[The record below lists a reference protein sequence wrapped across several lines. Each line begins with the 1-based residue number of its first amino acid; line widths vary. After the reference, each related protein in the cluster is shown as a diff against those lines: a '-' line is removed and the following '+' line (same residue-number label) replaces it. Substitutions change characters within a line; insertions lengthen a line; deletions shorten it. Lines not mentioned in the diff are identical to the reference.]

1 MLSDF
6 FIKRPVFAGVTGL
19 VILLLGLVVLPFLP
33 VNQYPDIAP
42 PQVQVTAAYA
52 GANAETVEAAVTT
65 PLEQAINGVEG
76 LRYLQ
81 SISSSDGFSAVTAT
95 MEPWRNE
102 DLAVADVKNRV
113 DQATGRLPAEVNAT
127 GVNVQKT
134 SNSIVLGVAFFSPD
148 GSIDQQTIS
157 NYLERNVVDKLKRL
171 EGVGAVNMF
180 GERRY
185 AMRLWLDPMKLAAQS
200 LTVADVVN
208 AVRQQNIA
216 IPAGQIGAKPL
227 HKTSMVQ
234 LPILVEGRL
243 PDADAFNKLALRQ
256 TPNGG
261 VIRLA
266 DVGYAEL
273 GAENYATSIR
283 WRGMESVGFRVDQ
296 LPQAN
301 ALKVSSSVRQALDE
315 MAKELPKGISYAIGF
330 DPTGFISDSIDAVSH
345 TLLEAIF
352 FVVLVIFLF
361 LQAWRTTLIPAIIIP
376 ISLVGTFLFMKLF
389 GFSIN
394 MLTLFGLILATGI
407 VVDDAIVVVENIA
420 RKLEDN
426 PELSTEE
433 AASQGMAE
441 VFGAV
446 IATSL
451 VLIAVFV
458 PVAFFPGTTGKLYQ
472 QFALTIA
479 FSVAISTFNAVTLT
493 PALCALLL
501 GRKAEKSNRVFDTV
515 NRAINATIRGYQLTL
530 QQVMRLRYAALGVFL
545 ALILATGYL
554 FTAIPKGFVPSED
567 QGYFIIVAQGPE
579 GVSADYMTGVIK
591 KIEAIMLPN
600 EEVNGVFAVNGFGFN
615 GNAPNKMLAFVPL
628 KPIGERMHEG
638 SGHTMFDVINR
649 VRGPLT
655 AIPDAFV
662 VPFEPPAVRGL
673 GSTGGFSYHLQD
685 KRGQSNLAELAS
697 TQFALMGTSQ
707 QRPELTGVFATFT
720 ADSPLLRVT
729 LDREKAVSLGL
740 APAEVLQVLQVLM
753 GSLYINDFTYQDR
766 SHRVIVQADSHFR
779 DSPDVLKQLYV
790 RNNQG
795 AMLPASTVL
804 SVAED
809 SGAQVISHFNLF
821 RSTEISGSA
830 SPGYS
835 SGQAL
840 NAMQAMSKEL
850 LPEGMGFEWSGIAFE
865 QLRSGGETL
874 LFMGLGLIFVYLVL
888 AAQYESLLDPL
899 IILLSVPT
907 AMLGALALIQFRG
920 MDNNVFT
927 QVGLVLLVGLA
938 SKNAI
943 LIVEF
948 ANQLREQGRGIIRAA
963 FEASALRFR
972 PIVMTSLAFIIGV
985 LPLVTATGAGAMARQ
1000 AMGTAVFGGM
1010 VASTVLSLYLVPVI
1024 YITLKQLQV
1033 WVMAKVKRSE
1043 VA

>member
-1 MLSDF
+1 
-6 FIKRPVFAGVTGL
+6 
-19 VILLLGLVVLPFLP
+19 
-33 VNQYPDIAP
+33 
-42 PQVQVTAAYA
+42 
-52 GANAETVEAAVTT
+52 
-65 PLEQAINGVEG
+65 
-76 LRYLQ
+76 
-81 SISSSDGFSAVTAT
+81 
-95 MEPWRNE
+95 
-102 DLAVADVKNRV
+102 
-113 DQATGRLPAEVNAT
+113 
-127 GVNVQKT
+127 
-134 SNSIVLGVAFFSPD
+134 
-148 GSIDQQTIS
+148 
-157 NYLERNVVDKLKRL
+157 
-171 EGVGAVNMF
+171 
-180 GERRY
+180 
-185 AMRLWLDPMKLAAQS
+185 
-200 LTVADVVN
+200 
-208 AVRQQNIA
+208 
-216 IPAGQIGAKPL
+216 
-227 HKTSMVQ
+227 
-234 LPILVEGRL
+234 
-243 PDADAFNKLALRQ
+243 
-256 TPNGG
+256 
-261 VIRLA
+261 
-266 DVGYAEL
+266 
-273 GAENYATSIR
+273 
-283 WRGMESVGFRVDQ
+283 
-296 LPQAN
+296 
-301 ALKVSSSVRQALDE
+301 
-315 MAKELPKGISYAIGF
+315 
-330 DPTGFISDSIDAVSH
+330 
-345 TLLEAIF
+345 
-352 FVVLVIFLF
+352 
-361 LQAWRTTLIPAIIIP
+361 
-376 ISLVGTFLFMKLF
+376 
-389 GFSIN
+389 
-394 MLTLFGLILATGI
+394 
-407 VVDDAIVVVENIA
+407 
-420 RKLEDN
+420 
-426 PELSTEE
+426 
-433 AASQGMAE
+433 
-441 VFGAV
+441 
-446 IATSL
+446 
-451 VLIAVFV
+451 
-458 PVAFFPGTTGKLYQ
+458 
-472 QFALTIA
+472 
-479 FSVAISTFNAVTLT
+479 
-493 PALCALLL
+493 
-501 GRKAEKSNRVFDTV
+501 
-515 NRAINATIRGYQLTL
+515 
-530 QQVMRLRYAALGVFL
+530 
-545 ALILATGYL
+545 
-554 FTAIPKGFVPSED
+554 
-567 QGYFIIVAQGPE
+567 
-579 GVSADYMTGVIK
+579 
-591 KIEAIMLPN
+591 
-600 EEVNGVFAVNGFGFN
+600 
-615 GNAPNKMLAFVPL
+615 
-628 KPIGERMHEG
+628 
-638 SGHTMFDVINR
+638 
-649 VRGPLT
+649 
-655 AIPDAFV
+655 
-662 VPFEPPAVRGL
+662 
-673 GSTGGFSYHLQD
+673 
-685 KRGQSNLAELAS
+685 
-697 TQFALMGTSQ
+697 
-707 QRPELTGVFATFT
+707 LTGVFATFT

>member
-1 MLSDF
+1 
-6 FIKRPVFAGVTGL
+6 
-19 VILLLGLVVLPFLP
+19 
-33 VNQYPDIAP
+33 
-42 PQVQVTAAYA
+42 
-52 GANAETVEAAVTT
+52 
-65 PLEQAINGVEG
+65 
-76 LRYLQ
+76 
-81 SISSSDGFSAVTAT
+81 
-95 MEPWRNE
+95 
-102 DLAVADVKNRV
+102 
-113 DQATGRLPAEVNAT
+113 
-127 GVNVQKT
+127 
-134 SNSIVLGVAFFSPD
+134 
-148 GSIDQQTIS
+148 
-157 NYLERNVVDKLKRL
+157 
-171 EGVGAVNMF
+171 MF

>member
-81 SISSSDGFSAVTAT
+81 SISSSDGFSSVIAT

-376 ISLVGTFLFMKLF
+376 ISVVGTFLFMKLF

>member
-1 MLSDF
+1 
-6 FIKRPVFAGVTGL
+6 
-19 VILLLGLVVLPFLP
+19 
-33 VNQYPDIAP
+33 
-42 PQVQVTAAYA
+42 
-52 GANAETVEAAVTT
+52 
-65 PLEQAINGVEG
+65 
-76 LRYLQ
+76 
-81 SISSSDGFSAVTAT
+81 
-95 MEPWRNE
+95 
-102 DLAVADVKNRV
+102 
-113 DQATGRLPAEVNAT
+113 
-127 GVNVQKT
+127 
-134 SNSIVLGVAFFSPD
+134 
-148 GSIDQQTIS
+148 
-157 NYLERNVVDKLKRL
+157 
-171 EGVGAVNMF
+171 
-180 GERRY
+180 
-185 AMRLWLDPMKLAAQS
+185 
-200 LTVADVVN
+200 
-208 AVRQQNIA
+208 
-216 IPAGQIGAKPL
+216 
-227 HKTSMVQ
+227 
-234 LPILVEGRL
+234 
-243 PDADAFNKLALRQ
+243 
-256 TPNGG
+256 
-261 VIRLA
+261 
-266 DVGYAEL
+266 
-273 GAENYATSIR
+273 
-283 WRGMESVGFRVDQ
+283 
-296 LPQAN
+296 
-301 ALKVSSSVRQALDE
+301 
-315 MAKELPKGISYAIGF
+315 
-330 DPTGFISDSIDAVSH
+330 
-345 TLLEAIF
+345 
-352 FVVLVIFLF
+352 
-361 LQAWRTTLIPAIIIP
+361 
-376 ISLVGTFLFMKLF
+376 
-389 GFSIN
+389 
-394 MLTLFGLILATGI
+394 
-407 VVDDAIVVVENIA
+407 
-420 RKLEDN
+420 
-426 PELSTEE
+426 
-433 AASQGMAE
+433 
-441 VFGAV
+441 
-446 IATSL
+446 
-451 VLIAVFV
+451 
-458 PVAFFPGTTGKLYQ
+458 
-472 QFALTIA
+472 
-479 FSVAISTFNAVTLT
+479 
-493 PALCALLL
+493 
-501 GRKAEKSNRVFDTV
+501 
-515 NRAINATIRGYQLTL
+515 
-530 QQVMRLRYAALGVFL
+530 
-545 ALILATGYL
+545 
-554 FTAIPKGFVPSED
+554 
-567 QGYFIIVAQGPE
+567 
-579 GVSADYMTGVIK
+579 
-591 KIEAIMLPN
+591 MLPN

>member
-19 VILLLGLVVLPFLP
+19 VILLLGLIVLPFLP

-81 SISSSDGFSAVTAT
+81 SISSSDGFSSVIAT

-127 GVNVQKT
+127 GVNVQKS

-148 GSIDQQTIS
+148 GSVDQQTIS
-157 NYLERNVVDKLKRL
+157 NYIERNVVDKLKRL

-200 LTVADVVN
+200 LTVADVVT

-216 IPAGQIGAKPL
+216 VPAGQIGAKPL

-273 GAENYATSIR
+273 GSENYATSIR

-301 ALKVSSSVRQALDE
+301 ALKVSQSVRQALVE
-315 MAKELPKGISYAIGF
+315 MAKELPKGVSYAIGF

-345 TLLEAIF
+345 TLIEAIF

-628 KPIGERMHEG
+628 KPIGERMEEG

-649 VRGPLT
+649 VRGPLS

-697 TQFALMGTSQ
+697 TQFALMGASQ

-779 DSPDVLKQLYV
+779 DSPDVLQQLYV

-795 AMLPASTVL
+795 RMLPASTVL

-830 SPGYS
+830 APGFS

-840 NAMQAMSKEL
+840 NAMQAMSKDI

>member
-1 MLSDF
+1 
-6 FIKRPVFAGVTGL
+6 
-19 VILLLGLVVLPFLP
+19 
-33 VNQYPDIAP
+33 
-42 PQVQVTAAYA
+42 VQVTAAYA

>member
-1 MLSDF
+1 M
-6 FIKRPVFAGVTGL
+6 FAGVTGL

-273 GAENYATSIR
+273 GSENYATSIR

>member
-273 GAENYATSIR
+273 GSENYATSIR